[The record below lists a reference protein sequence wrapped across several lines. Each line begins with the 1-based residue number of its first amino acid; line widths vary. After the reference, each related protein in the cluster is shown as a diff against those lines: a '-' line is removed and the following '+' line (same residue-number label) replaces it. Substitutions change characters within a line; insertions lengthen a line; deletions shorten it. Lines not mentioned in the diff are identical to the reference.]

1 MMESLWATL
10 KKELIQQ
17 QQFTTR
23 AHARS
28 AIFELIEV
36 WCQCERARSSL
47 GYLSPECFDAATRV
61 GWYDRV
67 ST

>member
-1 MMESLWATL
+1 MMESLWATP

-36 WCQCERARSSL
+36 SERVNTFETLLFMNLR
-47 GYLSPECFDAATRV
+47 LSGRFCSWFVQVTAV
-61 GWYDRV
+61 G
-67 ST
+67 